1 MKARLPIIPGDL
13 TATVS
18 EFTTRLEFAR
28 NAADAIHIDV
38 ADGRFVPATTL
49 AIEQWPELAIGY
61 AEAHLM
67 VRDPIPYL
75 DQLKKAGVTR
85 AIVHIES
92 FFEPEELITK
102 AREIDLLLG
111 FAINPDT
118 DLDHLRPF
126 YEISNYIQVMGI
138 VPGATGRAMLTQTP
152 ASVSY
157 LRRVPNR
164 RLIISVDGGV
174 NSQTLPGL
182 LRVGAN
188 YCVAS
193 SAIYDEGDWT
203 KNFNELVSLAED
215 QHA

>member
-13 TATVS
+13 TVTVE
-18 EFTTRLEFAR
+18 EFSKRLDFAR
-28 NAADAIHIDV
+28 EVADAIHIDV

-49 AIEQWPELAIGY
+49 EIEAWPNITLGY

-75 DQLKKAGVTR
+75 EKLKKVGITR
-85 AIVHIES
+85 SIVHIES
-92 FFEPEELITK
+92 FFDPEQLVNH
-102 AREIDLLLG
+102 AREIDMLLG

-138 VPGATGRAMLTQTP
+138 VPGATGQVMLTQTP

-174 NSQTLPGL
+174 HSQNVQNLF
-182 LRVGAN
+182 RVGAN

-193 SAIYDEGDWT
+193 SAIYDVGDWAT
-203 KNFNELVSLAED
+203 NFQKLNELVEAT
-215 QHA
+215 Q

>member
-13 TATVS
+13 TTTVE
-18 EFTTRLEFAR
+18 EFGRRLDFASKV
-28 NAADAIHIDV
+28 AGAIHIDV
-38 ADGRFVPATTL
+38 ADGRFVPTATL
-49 AIEQWPELAIGY
+49 EVDAWPKISLGY

-75 DQLKKAGVTR
+75 EKLKKVGITR
-85 AIVHIES
+85 SIVHIES
-92 FFEPEELITK
+92 FFDPEQLVNH
-102 AREIDLLLG
+102 AREIDMLLG

-174 NSQTLPGL
+174 NIQNIQNLF
-182 LRVGAN
+182 RVGAN

-203 KNFNELVSLAED
+203 TNFQNLSELVEAT
-215 QHA
+215 Q